1 MDRFIAVPEIGKANV
16 LGVGVHAVN
25 MHSAATILKTHIS
38 TNMKGY
44 VCLTGVHGVME
55 VQRDSGLKSVFAD
68 ALLVAPDGMPTVW
81 MGRLQGFHTMER
93 VFGPDLM
100 LEIIGRNEFRDCVHF
115 FCGGA
120 PGVAESLR
128 EEMTR
133 RFPWVKIA
141 GTFAPP
147 FREMTAEE
155 ERDLSGQIR
164 SLQPDI
170 IWVGLSTPK
179 QELFMAR
186 YLPILDTKLMIGVG
200 AAFLYHTGAI
210 RDSPTWVKRAG
221 LQWVHRFIQE
231 PGRLWRRYLLNNPVF
246 IFLVLLQ
253 FGGLKRYKLD
263 LKPESACAY
272 VYESR

>member
-1 MDRFIAVPEIGKANV
+1 
-16 LGVGVHAVN
+16 
-25 MHSAATILKTHIS
+25 
-38 TNMKGY
+38 
-44 VCLTGVHGVME
+44 
-55 VQRDSGLKSVFAD
+55 
-68 ALLVAPDGMPTVW
+68 
-81 MGRLQGFHTMER
+81 
-93 VFGPDLM
+93 M

-120 PGVAESLR
+120 PGVAENLR

-253 FGGLKRYKLD
+253 FGGVKRYRLD
-263 LKPESACAY
+263 LKSESTCAY